1 MKLTEARP
9 KRSGWE
15 RRRVSEPTGFA
26 RRNENRPRFSR
37 ASDSGRTKTAYVALT
52 RENAAAAEAIRQRA
66 DERREQKLHQTPD
79 RHEESEDLR
88 PLGGVAGE
96 AHDQPRQD
104 GDRDAEA
111 EGVQDDR
118 NVDEGQRG
126 LAAADV
132 ARDLAATVQGRPD
145 AGRRLSNLRGEVAE
159 PTFRAPRLPPL
170 REVGLT
176 RESAS
181 RPDRI
186 RRSRRRAVS
195 RRGRSNGRRPRRS
208 DWPRALP
215 CPSAP
220 SPGRP
225 S

>member
-26 RRNENRPRFSR
+26 RRNENRRRFAR
-37 ASDSGRTKTAYVALT
+37 ASDSGRT
-52 RENAAAAEAIRQRA
+52 AAEAIA
-66 DERREQKLHQTPD
+66 EGDEERREQELHQTPE
-79 RHEESEDLR
+79 RHEEPEDLGA
-88 PLGGVAGE
+88 LGGVAGE

-132 ARDLAATVQGRPD
+132 ARDLAA
-145 AGRRLSNLRGEVAE
+145 
-159 PTFRAPRLPPL
+159 
-170 REVGLT
+170 
-176 RESAS
+176 
-181 RPDRI
+181 
-186 RRSRRRAVS
+186 
-195 RRGRSNGRRPRRS
+195 
-208 DWPRALP
+208 
-215 CPSAP
+215 
-220 SPGRP
+220 
-225 S
+225 